1 MKRKFIKIFPLA
13 FSILF
18 LSNLHAESFSERF
31 RAFAPTPEKIFYA
44 PITEQE
50 QAYYQIGKLNSWKRY
65 SKKLNPNDSTYDG
78 YILFSDP
85 YHLGHKKISFL
96 MGADCSNFTH
106 RLFQVMGADYPFA
119 KTRYFLAIANQSEK
133 PQGLSE
139 CMWDKLK
146 KSFQKIELNKLEV
159 GDITVYG
166 TTRDEFGERGHMG
179 IVSSL
184 NPFAVLQAKYKKGFI
199 TEEINKE
206 EFVQLNKPSFFRYIG
221 NLRDIETTNLNNALE
236 LNYPQNNSGC
246 DFISP

>member
-1 MKRKFIKIFPLA
+1 MIF
-13 FSILF
+13 LF
-18 LSNLHAESFSERF
+18 QLSAESFSERF
-31 RAFAPTPEKIFYA
+31 KAFDISPEKVFYK
-44 PITEQE
+44 PLTEQE
-50 QAYYQIGKLNSWKRY
+50 QAYYQVGKLNSWQRY
-65 SKKLNPNDSTYDG
+65 SKELSPENAPYDG
-78 YILFSDP
+78 YVLFAEP

-96 MGADCSNFTH
+96 LGSDCSNFIH

-139 CMWDKLK
+139 CMWEKLK
-146 KSFQKIELNKLEV
+146 KSFQKVKSNELEV

-166 TTRDEFGERGHMG
+166 TTHDEFGERGHMG

-199 TEEINKE
+199 AEDINKE
-206 EFVQLNKPSFFRYIG
+206 EFIQSRKPTFFRYIG
-221 NLRDIETTNLNNALE
+221 KLRELETTNLKSALE

-246 DFISP
+246 EFISP